1 MSVDFGTLFP
11 TFNQISASGRIKC
24 KDADFIV
31 TEHTDIDFTGDGEHL
46 WLYVEKINSNTDW
59 VAKQLSNICQVPR
72 MQVGFAG
79 LKDRHAIT
87 RQWFSV
93 QLPKVSDISKINSAL
108 PDEVQIT
115 NSLWH
120 NRKLKTG
127 QLDYNHFEILIRNIE
142 GDKDSVDEN
151 IENIKQ
157 FGFPNYFGP
166 QRFGIDMGNV
176 EKAKDWFS
184 GTYKVKNKN
193 LKSLLISTARS
204 YIFNSIVAERIK
216 QGFWNKPVKGDIF
229 QLQGSNSWF
238 KDSDATPDEISA
250 RLKDFDINITAA
262 MWGENQPISNDE
274 CLYLEENIASQFQTF
289 QLGFTKFRL
298 KQERRSI
305 RCIASELNYEWLDNH
320 LKLSFILRPGS
331 YATGLIR
338 EILNYSE

>member
-1 MSVDFGTLFP
+1 MSVDFDALFP
-11 TFNQISASGRIKC
+11 TFNQISARGQIKC

-108 PDEVQIT
+108 PDEIQII
-115 NSLWH
+115 NSSWH

-142 GDKDSVDEN
+142 GDKNSVDEN
-151 IENIKQ
+151 IENIKR

-166 QRFGIDMGNV
+166 QRFGIEMGNI

-216 QGFWNKPVKGDIF
+216 QGIWNKSVKGDIF

-238 KDSDATPDEISA
+238 KDSDATPDEIST

-262 MWGENQPISNDE
+262 MWGENQSISNDE
-274 CLYLEENIASQFQTF
+274 CLVLEENIASQFQTF
-289 QLGFTKFRL
+289 QQGLTKFRL

-305 RCIASELNYEWLDNH
+305 RCIASELSHEWFDKN
-320 LKLSFILRPGS
+320 LKLSFSLQPGS